1 MKNPKYAAV
10 KALIEAKKIKN
21 LNQMFEIVN
30 MSIVAKDMG
39 VHYTTL
45 YTRIHNPR
53 LLTVENL
60 AKMAELIEV
69 PAAEILNI
77 ALATYSPRK

>member
-10 KALIEAKKIKN
+10 KALIEAKKLKN
-21 LNQMFEIVN
+21 FDQMFEIVN
-30 MSIVAKDMG
+30 ISIVAVDMG

-45 YTRIHNPR
+45 YTRIHTPR
-53 LLTVENL
+53 LLTVENIV
-60 AKMAELIEV
+60 KISELIEV
-69 PAAEILNI
+69 PPAEILNI